1 LNIQKLEKPV
11 GCIEA
16 LAAAH
21 RGGGVTI
28 TDLIRN
34 VGMSQK
40 TAYSSLEKL
49 MELDLLACEDLVDG
63 GRTVRRYSTRD
74 KAEKLAMYLDAV
86 CTTMKELERKNG
98 TKNLNRLP
106 VGSLAI
112 LIKIYKEGF
121 TTISDLR
128 EEDGMCGNTAYSALD
143 SLKDSGLIFQ
153 EVESEFP
160 RTVKKYKLTE
170 DGAYLGRILDLADI
184 AMSLLDENSV
194 Q

>member
-1 LNIQKLEKPV
+1 M
-11 GCIEA
+11 
-16 LAAAH
+16 AAAH

-49 MELDLLACEDLVDG
+49 MDLDLLKCDDLMEG
-63 GRTVRRYSTRD
+63 GRTVRRYSTSER
-74 KAEKLAMYLDAV
+74 AEVLAMYLDAV
-86 CTTMKELERKNG
+86 CITIKELERKNDTSG
-98 TKNLNRLP
+98 LNRLP

-143 SLKDSGLIFQ
+143 SLTKSGLILQ
-153 EVESEFP
+153 EIESEFP

-170 DGAYLGRILDLADI
+170 DGAYLGKILDLADI
-184 AMSLLDENSV
+184 AMTLLDGKE
-194 Q
+194 

>member
-1 LNIQKLEKPV
+1 MSIQELEKPV
-11 GCIEA
+11 GCIETM
-16 LAAAH
+16 AAAH
-21 RGGGVTI
+21 RSGGVTI

-49 MELDLLACEDLVDG
+49 MELDLLQCEDLVDG
-63 GRTVRRYSTRD
+63 GRTVRKYSTRD

-86 CTTMKELERKNG
+86 CTTMKELERKNR
-98 TKNLNRLP
+98 TRNLNRLP

-128 EEDGMCGNTAYSALD
+128 EEAGMCGNTAYSALD
-143 SLKDSGLIFQ
+143 SLKESGLIFQ

-170 DGAYLGRILDLADI
+170 DGAYLGKILDLADMAI
-184 AMSLLDENSV
+184 MILSSKS
-194 Q
+194 

>member
-1 LNIQKLEKPV
+1 M
-11 GCIEA
+11 
-16 LAAAH
+16 AAAH
-21 RGGGVTI
+21 RTGGVTI
-28 TDLIRN
+28 TDLIRK

-49 MELDLLACEDLVDG
+49 MELDLLQCEDLVDG
-63 GRTVRRYSTRD
+63 GRTVRKYSTEDRA
-74 KAEKLAMYLDAV
+74 KKLAMYLDAV

-112 LIKIYKEGF
+112 LIKIYQEGF

-143 SLKDSGLIFQ
+143 SLKECGLIIQ

-170 DGAYLGRILDLADI
+170 DGDHLGKILDIADM
-184 AMSLLDENSV
+184 AMMLLE
-194 Q
+194 QEQ

>member
-1 LNIQKLEKPV
+1 LNIQELEKPV

-16 LAAAH
+16 MAAAH
-21 RGGGVTI
+21 RTGGVTI

-49 MELDLLACEDLVDG
+49 MELDLLQCEDLVDG
-63 GRTVRRYSTRD
+63 GRTVRRYSAMD

-86 CTTMKELERKNG
+86 CITMKELERKNG

-112 LIKIYKEGF
+112 LIKIYQEGF

-143 SLKDSGLIFQ
+143 SLKECGLIFQ

-170 DGAYLGRILDLADI
+170 DGSYLGKILDLADM
-184 AMSLLDENSV
+184 AMMLLNE
-194 Q
+194 

>member
-1 LNIQKLEKPV
+1 MNIQELEKPV
-11 GCIEA
+11 GCIETM
-16 LAAAH
+16 AAAH
-21 RGGGVTI
+21 RSGGVTI

-49 MELDLLACEDLVDG
+49 MGLDLLKCEDLMEG
-63 GRTVRRYSTRD
+63 GRTVRRYSTSER
-74 KAEKLAMYLDAV
+74 AETLAMYLDAV
-86 CTTMKELERKNG
+86 CITMKELERKSG

-143 SLKDSGLIFQ
+143 SLAKSGLILQ

-170 DGAYLGRILDLADI
+170 DGAYLSKILDLADI
-184 AMSLLDENSV
+184 AITLLDKDE
-194 Q
+194 